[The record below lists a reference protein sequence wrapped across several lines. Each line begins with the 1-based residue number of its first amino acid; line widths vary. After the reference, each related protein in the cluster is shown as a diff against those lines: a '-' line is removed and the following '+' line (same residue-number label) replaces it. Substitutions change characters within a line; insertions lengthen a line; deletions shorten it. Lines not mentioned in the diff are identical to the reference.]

1 MPFIIIAYFAH
12 VIENSLIAFV
22 IKDIGPY
29 LYILMFYSISTVM
42 VFVFQKIKNVKS
54 PKEKIDWPHVL
65 EHKGALASYIGGS
78 FVGNTLWFFSL
89 YMIGIGTVAFIL
101 IFIRLFVAVY
111 AYLFMDDRYSVD
123 KMVAFA
129 TAFVALIFYSYNGI
143 EQNWLGI
150 TLALISCLAFSA
162 CSIGQKKLALSGLKP
177 ENMVLWRYVTLTIL
191 FSLVFIVALSAG
203 QIPEGMLVMPSI
215 GAILLICLSCFMGS
229 IGTDLM
235 QFYGLKTVALST
247 VESLNTTK
255 PVLLSIIG
263 VVLLNEVMTFEQFMW
278 GMVIVI
284 ASLYFVMPK
293 NFLKKNGR
301 SVFTRLR
308 PK

>member
-1 MPFIIIAYFAH
+1 MIFILIAYFAH

-29 LYILMFYSISTVM
+29 LYILMFYSISTIM
-42 VFVFQKIKNVKS
+42 VFVFQKIKNAKS
-54 PKEKIDWPHVL
+54 PREKIDWPHVL
-65 EHKGALASYIGGS
+65 DHKRALVAYIGGS

-89 YMIGIGTVAFIL
+89 YMIGIGTVAFVL

-111 AYLFMDDRYSVD
+111 AYLFMDDRYPLD
-123 KMVAFA
+123 KIVAFA
-129 TAFVALIFYSYNGI
+129 TAFIALIFYSYSGI

-150 TLALISCLAFSA
+150 TLALISCFTFSA

-177 ENMVLWRYVTLTIL
+177 ENMVLWRYATLTIL
-191 FSLVFIVALSAG
+191 FGLVFITLFSLG
-203 QIPEGMLVMPSI
+203 QIPDDMLIMPSI
-215 GAILLICLSCFMGS
+215 WGVLLICLACFLGS

-263 VVLLNEVMTFEQFMW
+263 VVLLNEVMTAEQFFW
-278 GMVIVI
+278 GIIIVI
-284 ASLYFVMPK
+284 ASLYFVFPK
-293 NFLKKNGR
+293 RKKLIK
-301 SVFTRLR
+301 T
-308 PK
+308 P